1 MVGVLQYALLGLG
14 TGAILALLAE
24 GLVLIYRGA
33 GVVNLGHG
41 AYAMLAAWMTWDFEK
56 QGLPAALAI
65 ILAILAMAFAG
76 FLTDQLLLRKLRTA
90 SPLARLISTL
100 GVLFLLQAITTYEWG
115 VVPQVAASVLPSTPI
130 KLGSV
135 QFPSDR
141 IWLLLIAVALTL
153 LLSMVWSRTRA
164 GWVAEAVSENQRLS
178 ASLGWSPELVSAL
191 TWTVGAGLAGLAG
204 VLIAPI
210 TQLDATTMPLLV
222 VPALAAALMAGFRSY
237 WLTLASAL
245 GIGIAQSEISRYTH
259 ITGLADGLPFLIIIV
274 ILAVRG
280 SALPLRGHAFD
291 RLPRIGTGRVRWQIV
306 VPFVVLALVLINVL
320 SSADW
325 QAVFTSTFGTAIV
338 LLSFVVLVGYTGQIS
353 LAQYTLA
360 GLGALVAAQLSASAH
375 WPFWAAL
382 LIGAVAAAGIGV
394 LFALPALRTRGINL
408 AIVTLGLALATNS
421 IVFASTT
428 FAGPYQGLS
437 LGTPSLFGFSL
448 DPEAY
453 PVRYTL
459 FAFVVFVILAL
470 AVARL
475 RRTAAGRTLLSVRD
489 NERGAASNG
498 VNVFTGKV
506 LGFAIAGFLA
516 GIGGIIQVFQQ
527 PIATFAT
534 GYDPLTS
541 IDYLA
546 YSVIGGIGFI
556 GGTVFGG
563 QFNPNSIG
571 SIIALHIQS
580 FDRYLPLISAALLL
594 ITLVFNPHGWAYQV
608 ARSGSRWFKARKD
621 QDVSTETK
629 PEAVPVTPARLAVH
643 DLVVRYGPTVAIDN
657 VGLEVS
663 PGEIVGLIGPN
674 GAGKTSFM
682 DAVTGFTPSRGG
694 TVQLGTTDVTGWAAY
709 RLANR
714 GLVRSFQ
721 NLELYPDLTVRENV
735 LVGADHH
742 DLGSLMRSFGARGS
756 QGLTPMMAAM
766 LEEFGL
772 QHCLDRLPEELS
784 NGQRRLLAVAR
795 AIARS
800 PSVLL
805 VDEPVAG
812 LDDRESAEFS
822 NVLRS
827 LAGRWRMSV
836 LLVEHDMNVV
846 MAVSDRVVV
855 IDFGRKVAEGTP
867 DEIRNDPVAISAY
880 LGTDVPEEGQVEN
893 APGGAPDPG
902 RTQRATHR

>member
-1 MVGVLQYALLGLG
+1 
-14 TGAILALLAE
+14 
-24 GLVLIYRGA
+24 VLIYRGA

-56 QGLPAALAI
+56 RGIPTALAI

-100 GVLFLLQAITTYEWG
+100 GVLSLLQAITTFEWG
-115 VVPQVAASVLPSTPI
+115 VVPQVASSVLPSTPI

-141 IWLLLIAVALTL
+141 IWLLLIAVVLTAV
-153 LLSMVWSRTRA
+153 LSLVWSRTRA

-204 VLIAPI
+204 VFIAPI

-222 VPALAAALMAGFRSY
+222 VPALAAALMAGFRSF
-237 WLTLASAL
+237 WLTLAAAI

-259 ITGLADGLPFLIIIV
+259 ITGLADGVPFLIIIV
-274 ILAVRG
+274 ILAIRG

-291 RLPRIGTGRVRWQIV
+291 RLPRIGTGWVRWQIV
-306 VPFVVLALVLINVL
+306 VPFVVIALVLINVL
-320 SSADW
+320 NSPDW
-325 QAVFTSTFGTAIV
+325 QTAFTSTFGTAIV

-360 GLGALVAAQLSASAH
+360 GLGALVAAQLSATAH

-382 LIGAVAAAGIGV
+382 LIGAVSAAGIGI
-394 LFALPALRTRGINL
+394 LFSLPALRTRGINL

-421 IVFASTT
+421 IVFASST

-437 LGTPSLFGFSL
+437 LGTPSLFGLSL
-448 DPEAY
+448 DPVSH

-498 VNVFTGKV
+498 VNVFTAKV
-506 LGFAIAGFLA
+506 LGFAIAGLLA
-516 GIGGIIQVFQQ
+516 GVGGIIQVFQQ
-527 PIATFAT
+527 PLATFSA

-541 IDYLA
+541 INYLA

-563 QFNPNSIG
+563 QFNPNSVG

-580 FDRYLPLISAALLL
+580 FDRYLPLVSAVALL
-594 ITLVFNPHGWAYQV
+594 ITLLFNPHGWAFQV
-608 ARSGSRWFKARKD
+608 ARTGSRWFKTRDAG
-621 QDVSTETK
+621 VAAETE
-629 PEAVPVTPARLAVH
+629 PEVVPVPPVGLTVR
-643 DLVVRYGPTVAIDN
+643 DLVVRYGPTVAIDH

-663 PGEIVGLIGPN
+663 PGQIVGLIGPN

-682 DAVTGFTPSRGG
+682 DAVTGFTVNRGG
-694 TVQLGTTDVTGWAAY
+694 TILLGSTDVTGWPAY

-735 LVGADHH
+735 LVAADHH
-742 DLGSLMRSFGARGS
+742 NLRSLARSFGASGS
-756 QGLTPMMAAM
+756 QDLTPMMTAM
-766 LEEFGL
+766 LQELRLE
-772 QHCLDRLPEELS
+772 HCLDRLPEELS

-795 AIARS
+795 AIAPS

-827 LAGRWRMSV
+827 LAARWRMSV

-846 MAVSDRVVV
+846 MAVSDRIVV

-880 LGTDVPEEGQVEN
+880 LGTDMPEESPAGN
-893 APGGAPDPG
+893 SPACAPDPEQPQQVT
-902 RTQRATHR
+902 RR